1 MQPEIRYP
9 ELARELDARGVAER
23 LTPADVRSAVLALR
37 RKKSMVVDAA
47 DANSR
52 SVGSFFTNPVVTKT
66 FLEEKLK
73 GLPIPAYPATGGI
86 KLSAAW
92 LVEHAG
98 FPKGFRMGGAGI
110 SENHA
115 LAIVNRGGSTSDVM
129 ALAAKIEEQVY
140 RQFGIRL
147 QREPVVVRYKP

>member
-1 MQPEIRYP
+1 
-9 ELARELDARGVAER
+9 
-23 LTPADVRSAVLALR
+23 
-37 RKKSMVVDAA
+37 
-47 DANSR
+47 
-52 SVGSFFTNPVVTKT
+52 
-66 FLEEKLK
+66 
-73 GLPIPAYPATGGI
+73 
-86 KLSAAW
+86 
-92 LVEHAG
+92 
-98 FPKGFRMGGAGI
+98 MGGAGI